1 MDNAP
6 NPADTI
12 DLDLAFWGVRLV
24 SPYKVLSCPAWD
36 FERTHAVICGI
47 VKLSGV
53 EVAEMLLGTVV
64 PAALRDR
71 ENDEQIKGAPEA
83 LRPEIR
89 LNLTGSKW
97 ADIRVALESRMPH
110 VREAL
115 AGVVAA
121 LADPRLLATALGDMR
136 IGQGAGAL
144 PTPILSSD
152 GRLRRGIFA
161 RPQDVYAALLA
172 ATMENLFPLDDG
184 ARKLRASP
192 PTSGLSLPAIRHW
205 RAYNAR

>member
-1 MDNAP
+1 MTAP
-6 NPADTI
+6 SPADTI
-12 DLDLAFWGVRLV
+12 DLDLAFWGIRLV
-24 SPYKVLSCPAWD
+24 APHKELSCTAWD

-47 VKLSGV
+47 VKISGV

-64 PAALRDR
+64 PAVLRDR
-71 ENDEQIKGAPEA
+71 ENAEHLSKAPAE
-83 LRPEIR
+83 LVPELQ
-89 LNLTGSKW
+89 LNMTNARW
-97 ADIRVALESRMPH
+97 TDIRVALESRMPH

-115 AGVVAA
+115 AGAVAA

-136 IGQGAGAL
+136 VGQGAGAL
-144 PTPILSSD
+144 PTPVLSSD

-172 ATMENLFPLDDG
+172 AAMENLFPLDDG
-184 ARKLRASP
+184 ARQRRVSL

-205 RAYNAR
+205 RAYSAQ